1 MTLQDVEI
9 VTRILAELAIIL
21 GGVFVWRRPVLR

>member
-1 MTLQDVEI
+1 MTLDQVEI

-21 GGVFVWRRPVLR
+21 GLFIPYFRRTP